1 MYCPE
6 CGVEYRPGFSRC
18 SDCLVP
24 LAAERP
30 RHTRSYATVLEE
42 SDPALV
48 ALAAELLEEAGI
60 PFNMM
65 PGEDG
70 GDGAAQPRR
79 IEVTPELEV
88 QARAVLQAMEST
100 ELQDESSEEP
110 APAPEPDLEL
120 VVVFEGDDRL
130 VLTSAKQELK
140 RAGIP
145 FYVEGEELTA
155 GWLPYMPFLHP
166 WYRIHVGAD
175 RQADAVELLR
185 PFGSTDPSAN
195 DESPET

>member
-1 MYCPE
+1 M
-6 CGVEYRPGFSRC
+6 
-18 SDCLVP
+18 
-24 LAAERP
+24 
-30 RHTRSYATVLEE
+30 EE
-42 SDPALV
+42 SDPALI

-70 GDGAAQPRR
+70 GDGAAGPCRV
-79 IEVTPELEV
+79 EVKPALEV

-155 GWLPYMPFLHP
+155 GFLPYMPFLHP

-175 RQADAVELLR
+175 RQGEALELLR
-185 PFGSTDPSAN
+185 PLRSSEASQAERAPGTRADSS
-195 DESPET
+195 ELL